1 MITYIRSRVGS
12 LCAHKGFHWGQE
24 GGLLL
29 DHRGQEGGLLLDHG
43 GQEGSLI
50 LQDGQGFDRGVV
62 RELDIVR
69 GDD

>member
-1 MITYIRSRVGS
+1 MITYIRSWVGS

-29 DHRGQEGGLLLDHG
+29 DHR

>member
-29 DHRGQEGGLLLDHG
+29 DHRGQEGGLLL
-43 GQEGSLI
+43 
-50 LQDGQGFDRGVV
+50 QDGQGFDRGVV